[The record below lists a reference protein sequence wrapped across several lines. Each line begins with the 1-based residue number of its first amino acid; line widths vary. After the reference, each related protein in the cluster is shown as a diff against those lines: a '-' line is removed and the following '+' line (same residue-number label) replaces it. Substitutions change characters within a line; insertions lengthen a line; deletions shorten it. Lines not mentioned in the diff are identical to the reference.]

1 MLDIHTFD
9 NPRGGNVAY
18 KALAHPVAAERLGR
32 LAASL
37 NSLGPVSIYDPDG
50 ISALLLALQPA
61 IAVQGVYVHD
71 TLAIGEFRGG
81 HAARPLTALMDTQA
95 PAQTRAVLIAAFD
108 AAVLA
113 ARIRRLVPEDTAVMT
128 LDELRL
134 PANLITNTARYLDA
148 LNFATNFAFFRDDG
162 HFGTRLSTANY
173 WSAYGARSVRFFFRL
188 YDAFGAVLAQWEQD
202 APGNAGGFVL
212 DSGEVRRRFGL
223 PPFVGQLFI
232 HAVGVARHDVVKY
245 ALDTYATDG
254 GRSLS
259 STHDANAW
267 PADRYAGLPA
277 PAQGEQVILW
287 VQNCHASS
295 IPAGAMTLQ
304 RMGTEAPVAIQ
315 SEIGGF
321 ATYSIDVS
329 DCFPGL
335 RWPSQLEFRAGR
347 HVVRPRYEVRRNER
361 TRIAH
366 MNVER
371 ADLLPDPAIKSLRPE
386 LGRGFI
392 LPFPI
397 LPRAAFRTLVLPTPM
412 TVRTEHLPLRLDV
425 FSADGAKTAERY
437 LGLLPRAHA
446 VVVDLDEVLNRDVL
460 IDGGHAELAYDFREG
475 GDADGW
481 LHALFRYEHR
491 STGHAAES
499 SFGAH
504 MYNTI
509 MTFGSEPQSYGGP
522 PPGLSTK
529 LFLRIGPAELETF
542 FMLIYPASFNSRLN
556 SNTTLELHGSTGALL
571 ASNKLEIPCCGSTTM
586 YLSQQFE
593 PDDLRGAGIGGYV
606 LIRDPIC
613 RLFGFQGLEDRAG
626 QFSFDHMF
634 GF

>member
-9 NPRGGNVAY
+9 NRRGGNVAY
-18 KALAHPVAAERLGR
+18 KALVHPVAAEKLGR

-37 NSLGPVSIYDPDG
+37 NSRGPVSIYDPDG
-50 ISALLLALQPA
+50 ITALLLALHPV
-61 IAVQGVYVHD
+61 IAVDGVYVHD
-71 TLAIGEFRGG
+71 TLAIGEVRGG
-81 HAARPLTALMDTQA
+81 HVARPLTALMDTHA

-108 AAVLA
+108 AAALA
-113 ARIRRLVPEDTAVMT
+113 ARINRLVPEGTAVMT
-128 LDELRL
+128 LDDLRL
-134 PANLITNTARYLDA
+134 PANLITNAARYLDA
-148 LNFATNFAFFRDDG
+148 LNFATNFAFFRDDEF
-162 HFGTRLSTANY
+162 FGTRLSTANY
-173 WSAYGARSVRFFFRL
+173 WSAYGAGPVRFFFRL
-188 YDAFGAVLAQWEQD
+188 YDAYGAVLAQWEQA
-202 APGNAGGFVL
+202 APENAGGFIL
-212 DSGEVRRRFGL
+212 DSVEVRRRFGL
-223 PPFVGQLFI
+223 PPFIGQLFI

-245 ALDTYATDG
+245 ALDTYAKNG
-254 GRSLS
+254 GGSLS

-277 PAQGEQVILW
+277 PAQGERVILW

-295 IPAGAMTLQ
+295 IPAGAMTLH

-315 SEIGGF
+315 TEIGGF
-321 ATYSIDVS
+321 ATYALDVS

-335 RWPSQLEFRAGR
+335 QWPSQLEFRAGR
-347 HVVRPRYEVRRNER
+347 HVVRPRYEVRRDGR

-412 TVRTEHLPLRLDV
+412 TAHTEHLPLRLDV
-425 FSADGAKTAERY
+425 FSADGTKTAERY

-446 VVVDLDEVLNRDVL
+446 VVVDLDQVLNRDVL
-460 IDGGHAELAYDFREG
+460 VDGGHAELAYDFREG

-491 STGHAAES
+491 STGHVAES

-542 FMLIYPASFNSRLN
+542 FVLIYPASVDTNWH
-556 SNTTLELHGSTGALL
+556 SNTTLELHGGTGALL
-571 ASNKLEIPCCGSTTM
+571 ALGKVEIPCCGSTTM
-586 YLSQQFE
+586 YLSREFE
-593 PDDLRGAGIGGYV
+593 PDVLRSAGIGGYV
-606 LIRDPIC
+606 LVRDPIC

-626 QFSFDHMF
+626 RFSFDHMF